1 MARKKND
8 KAGKN
13 DKQEE
18 FYLIKVPVHLAF
30 MYEEKD
36 SLFFSNKY
44 DMINFVKDKIDSYKE
59 PVIVRT
65 RNKTKTTVIS
75 TINYKEL
82 SIGDT
87 PILLLTIEAFDTNVS
102 GKYLEQEA
110 NRKVDITPNHK
121 LGSDNNVF
129 MIYPVIKG
137 LSASSHTCS
146 FLMLSYETPFKDG
159 DDMTKLA
166 RLFIK
171 KVLNFS
177 GANLKLPH
185 IIEEIKSIPKFQEVL
200 MRFTSI
206 THDENEVDMEL
217 REYCTSGQTK
227 KSSLKKFKDVPVQLI
242 FDVLDRKNIQLTDN
256 RYIAQETSFIIG
268 KHTYK
273 IKKEIADDIAEI
285 QESAEKI
292 FNASVTITKD
302 EFENKINN
310 IDFIVDKL
318 SSVITNYL
326 SYDDDCI

>member
-1 MARKKND
+1 MAKRKRVESDSDKN
-8 KAGKN
+8 
-13 DKQEE
+13 ES
-18 FYLIKVPVHLAF
+18 YLIKVPVHLAF
-30 MYEEKD
+30 MYEEKN
-36 SLFFSNKY
+36 SLFFSNKSG
-44 DMINFVKDKIDSYKE
+44 MIEFVKNKIDAYRE
-59 PVIVRT
+59 PVVIRT

-75 TINYKEL
+75 
-82 SIGDT
+82 SIRYNEYNLNGT
-87 PILLLTIEAFDTNVS
+87 PFLLLTIGAFDTNVS
-102 GKYLEQEA
+102 GKYLEG
-110 NRKVDITPNHK
+110 NHNSKVDITPEHK

-137 LSASSHTCS
+137 LSTSSHTCS
-146 FLMLSYETPFKDG
+146 FLLLSYETPFKDG

-177 GANLKLPH
+177 GANLKPPH

-206 THDENEVDMEL
+206 SHDENEVDMEL
-217 REYCTSGQTK
+217 REYCISGQTK
-227 KSSLKKFKDVPVQLI
+227 KSSLKKFKDVPAQLI
-242 FDVLDRKNIQLTDN
+242 FDALDRKNIQLTDN

-268 KHTYK
+268 KHTYR
-273 IKKEIADDIAEI
+273 IKKELADDIAEI

-310 IDFIVDKL
+310 IDFIIDKL

-326 SYDDDCI
+326 SYDDDSI